1 MLRLTT
7 GGKGGVAGTRR
18 PCARQRQQQLRS
30 RSSPAWQT
38 AASALPSPHSAALEP
53 SSQARGRQQ
62 QDKGTAGARAP
73 ASAAAAAA
81 TASAFELATTSSPA
95 IGRRQRLGSSSPPP
109 SPRSPRL
116 SSSPQQQHLPA
127 WLGSAVRRAVL
138 SLDEAPLLVVKV
150 GSSGEED
157 LSSWDPSRSSS
168 SSSSSSQASS
178 ASTSSSSPSSA
189 SASPEFVTHALPR
202 AALSA
207 PALWPA
213 IAATV
218 VAPEGKEPEALL
230 LVHKIEEEE
239 EEEEGGEEAAAVSS
253 SSRSPS
259 SSPRRRH
266 HHHHLRLSD
275 FAALERGGIATAE
288 LAGRVGDC
296 CHGEG
301 GGAAESGEAESGA
314 GTDDDDNDESG
325 FADGD
330 LRALISPRRSSSP
343 SLHSETHWGSS
354 ASPSSSADV
363 AFYGVVV
370 QTAKA
375 KSQQQQHRAPSSF
388 SSSFDAD
395 EASSSAS
402 GCFVLKTVRVRPS
415 SPGGCSCIYFSLTR
429 VGRAGE
435 PLAEQLKRSW
445 LA

>member
-1 MLRLTT
+1 MRLSTT
-7 GGKGGVAGTRR
+7 GKGGVCGTRL
-18 PCARQRQQQLRS
+18 PCARQRRRS
-30 RSSPAWQT
+30 QTPPAWQT

-53 SSQARGRQQ
+53 PSQFRGRQQ
-62 QDKGTAGARAP
+62 QDKGTAGSRAP

-81 TASAFELATTSSPA
+81 ASAFELATTTSASPA
-95 IGRRQRLGSSSPPP
+95 IGRRQRLGSSPPP
-109 SPRSPRL
+109 PPRSPRSPRL
-116 SSSPQQQHLPA
+116 SSPQHEHQQHLPA

-150 GSSGEED
+150 SSGEED
-157 LSSWDPSRSSS
+157 FSRDPRSSS
-168 SSSSSSQASS
+168 WTSTA
-178 ASTSSSSPSSA
+178 TSSSSPSPPS
-189 SASPEFVTHALPR
+189 SPSSEFVTHALPR

-218 VAPEGKEPEALL
+218 VAPEGREPEALL
-230 LVHKIEEEE
+230 LVHKIEEGGGGADG
-239 EEEEGGEEAAAVSS
+239 GGEAARSGS
-253 SSRSPS
+253 PSPS
-259 SSPRRRH
+259 SSSPRH
-266 HHHHLRLSD
+266 SHHHLRLSD

-301 GGAAESGEAESGA
+301 GAGAEAEVGEERGGDDGDDEA
-314 GTDDDDNDESG
+314 G
-325 FADGD
+325 FVDGD
-330 LRALISPRRSSSP
+330 LRALISPRRSASP

-354 ASPSSSADV
+354 SSSSSSSSADV

-370 QTAKA
+370 QTAKP
-375 KSQQQQHRAPSSF
+375 QQQQRASLSSSPQ
-388 SSSFDAD
+388 SSSFDSNAD
-395 EASSSAS
+395 ASSSSSSAAS
-402 GCFVLKTVRVRPS
+402 GCFVLKTVRTRSS
-415 SPGGCSCIYFSLTR
+415 SPGGCSCVYYSLTR